1 MTQTPEKL
9 QGLKQELEAHR
20 ASCKEKGLKGRS
32 AGFPDDLKKKTVEV
46 QHELADVIKKSA
58 FLKELGLAF
67 GVFASW
73 EGKKPKK
80 TTKKGSKAVKM
91 TQVKQKTPKFPS
103 KVKGVSEIAESAVL
117 KRVLQK
123 KAQMEK
129 LLLEIE
135 KDLDSNIKVLEKLK
149 AQPQIKI

>member
-1 MTQTPEKL
+1 MTRLSRGPFIL
-9 QGLKQELEAHR
+9 
-20 ASCKEKGLKGRS
+20 
-32 AGFPDDLKKKTVEV
+32 AGGGP
-46 QHELADVIKKSA
+46 
-58 FLKELGLAF
+58 FLLSRNE
-67 GVFASW
+67 
-73 EGKKPKK
+73 
-80 TTKKGSKAVKM
+80 M

-135 KDLDSNIKVLEKLK
+135 KDLDSNIKLLEKLK
-149 AQPQIKI
+149 AQPKIKI